1 MKASITVPTSLSEV
15 TLKQY
20 QKFLKIQEMNEDE
33 MFLQTKMIEIFC
45 GVEYKDVLSIKVLD
59 AERITKMLGDLFTQK
74 PELVKSF
81 EIDDV
86 TYGFIPSLDDM
97 TLGEYVDL
105 DTFLGDWKNIH
116 NAMNVLY
123 RPVLQRS
130 AERYKIAD
138 YDTTTKDRL
147 LDMPMDAVISSI
159 FFFFHLGIDLSIA
172 MSHYSQEEMVKQQA
186 LPQDLEK
193 SGVGMDQY
201 MHSLRKILQDLKISL
216 N

>member
-45 GVEYKDVLSIKVLD
+45 GVEHKDVLSIKVLD
-59 AERITKMLGDLFTQK
+59 VERITKMLGDLFTQK
-74 PELVKSF
+74 PDLVRSF
-81 EIDDV
+81 KIDDV

-123 RPVLQRS
+123 RPVVQRS

-172 MSHYSQEEMVKQQA
+172 MSHYSQEEVVKQQV

-201 MHSLRKILQDLKISL
+201 MHSLRKILRDLKISL

>member
-20 QKFLKIQEMNEDE
+20 KKFLKIQEMNEDE

-59 AERITKMLGDLFTQK
+59 VERITKMLGDLFTQK

-116 NAMNVLY
+116 NAINVLY
-123 RPVLQRS
+123 RPVVQRS

-147 LDMPMDAVISSI
+147 FDMPMDAVISFI
-159 FFFFHLGIDLSIA
+159 FFFSSI
-172 MSHYSQEEMVKQQA
+172 
-186 LPQDLEK
+186 
-193 SGVGMDQY
+193 
-201 MHSLRKILQDLKISL
+201 
-216 N
+216 

>member
-45 GVEYKDVLSIKVLD
+45 GVEHKDVLSIKVLD

-74 PELVKSF
+74 PDLVRSF
-81 EIDDV
+81 KIDDV

-123 RPVLQRS
+123 RPVVQRS

-172 MSHYSQEEMVKQQA
+172 MSHYSQEEMVKQQV

>member
-45 GVEYKDVLSIKVLD
+45 GVEYKDVLSINVLD

-74 PELVKSF
+74 PDLVKSF

-172 MSHYSQEEMVKQQA
+172 MSHYSQEEGVKQQV

-201 MHSLRKILQDLKISL
+201 MRSLRKILRDLKISL

>member
-74 PELVKSF
+74 PDLVKSF

-123 RPVLQRS
+123 RPVVQRS

-172 MSHYSQEEMVKQQA
+172 MSHYSQEEMVKQQV

-193 SGVGMDQY
+193 SGVGMDRY

>member
-45 GVEYKDVLSIKVLD
+45 GVEHKDVLSIKVLD
-59 AERITKMLGDLFTQK
+59 AEKITKMLGDLFTQK
-74 PELVKSF
+74 PDLVRSF
-81 EIDDV
+81 KIDDV

-123 RPVLQRS
+123 RPVVQRS

-172 MSHYSQEEMVKQQA
+172 MSHYSQEEMVKQQV

>member
-59 AERITKMLGDLFTQK
+59 A
-74 PELVKSF
+74 KSF

-172 MSHYSQEEMVKQQA
+172 MSHYSQEEMAKQQV
-186 LPQDLEK
+186 LPQDLGK

>member
-20 QKFLKIQEMNEDE
+20 QRFLKIQEMNEDE

-45 GVEYKDVLSIKVLD
+45 GVEHKDVLSIKVLD

-74 PELVKSF
+74 PDLVRSF
-81 EIDDV
+81 KIDDV

-172 MSHYSQEEMVKQQA
+172 MSHYSQEEVAKQQV

-201 MHSLRKILQDLKISL
+201 MHSLRKILRDLKISL

>member
-1 MKASITVPTSLSEV
+1 MKASVTVPTSLSEV

-59 AERITKMLGDLFTQK
+59 VERITKMLGDLFTQK
-74 PELVKSF
+74 PELVRSF
-81 EIDDV
+81 KIDDV

-123 RPVLQRS
+123 RPVVQRS

-172 MSHYSQEEMVKQQA
+172 MSHYSQEEVVKQQV

-201 MHSLRKILQDLKISL
+201 MHSLRKILRDLKISL